1 MSTNQWKGQPIEN
14 GRFVPN
20 KIVDWLADEVGLNR
34 IAAKFNGDQHQAD
47 WEQLYQLIG
56 YSLNG
61 YAELS
66 RVSDESYHAAVAEN
80 DRIIKGEQ

>member
-1 MSTNQWKGQPIEN
+1 MSECKCWKGQPIEN

-20 KIVDWLADEVGLNR
+20 KIVEWMADEIGLNR
-34 IAAKFNGDQHQAD
+34 LSATFNGDEHLAD

-61 YAELS
+61 YADLS
-66 RVSDESYHAAVAEN
+66 RVSDESYYSAVRESE
-80 DRIIKGEQ
+80 RGKGDE